1 MAVYEILPTTNLKWD
16 DIRDTLNANGGNVNN
31 SAVTAFQSGANIQ
44 RWAKYKPVV
53 YYKDFTS
60 MEEEWWRGDDLK
72 CGLTVRYSP
81 TDGDII
87 DIYKRGDA
95 YTYNYLTK
103 GPYRLGDFRGYYPK
117 AEPYIRTNVP
127 QDKVFEWDFNNDGDM
142 ILPIQVVRQSDTS
155 LTINDVKLPLDMGNL
170 NILVERYNKNPIE
183 EDDALAKDSQNF
195 PITGTF
201 PFVEFR
207 GLKSDYNVQYFL
219 LSLTDKSINGY
230 EVPMPYDE
238 KNAYLIKIKNIA
250 KAVITGSISQFA
262 LSTKKVWS
270 NVSDYLETPYDSN
283 GGSSSPVLFKS
294 SIKNLST
301 AAITFNNTDS
311 AVRSHTIKITAT
323 GEVNGE
329 YKEYDIECSIW
340 NDFGGASTSSLVIS
354 PSQTKEVIFGT
365 SEGLFDKFR
374 EAGKNNLIYINAV
387 VVNKNTKSENTISSI
402 RIRIN

>member
-1 MAVYEILPTTNLKWD
+1 MAVYDILPTTNLKWD

-127 QDKVFEWDFNNDGDM
+127 QDKVFEWDFNNDGSM
-142 ILPIQVVRQSDTS
+142 MLPIQVVRQSDTS

-183 EDDALAKDSQNF
+183 EDDALAKDSQYF

-340 NDFGGASTSSLVIS
+340 NDFDGASTSSLVIS

-402 RIRIN
+402 RIMIN

>member
-1 MAVYEILPTTNLKWD
+1 MAVYEILPKENLKWD
-16 DIRDTLNANGGNVNN
+16 DIRDTLNANNGTVNN
-31 SAVTAFQSGANIQ
+31 NAITAFQSSANIQ

-53 YYKDFTS
+53 YYKEFTT

-142 ILPIQVVRQSDTS
+142 MLPIQVVRQSDTS

-170 NILVERYNKNPIE
+170 HILVERYNKNPIE
-183 EDDALAKDSQNF
+183 EDDALAKDSQYF
-195 PITGTF
+195 SITGTF
-201 PFVEFR
+201 PYVEFS

-219 LSLTDKSINGY
+219 LSLTDRSINGY

-238 KNAYLIKIKNIA
+238 KM
-250 KAVITGSISQFA
+250 
-262 LSTKKVWS
+262 
-270 NVSDYLETPYDSN
+270 
-283 GGSSSPVLFKS
+283 
-294 SIKNLST
+294 
-301 AAITFNNTDS
+301 
-311 AVRSHTIKITAT
+311 
-323 GEVNGE
+323 
-329 YKEYDIECSIW
+329 
-340 NDFGGASTSSLVIS
+340 
-354 PSQTKEVIFGT
+354 
-365 SEGLFDKFR
+365 
-374 EAGKNNLIYINAV
+374 
-387 VVNKNTKSENTISSI
+387 
-402 RIRIN
+402 RIL